1 VRGLVSIALLVAALA
16 PAALGGGA
24 RTDLRITVWPDGPK
38 EPARRWT
45 LGCAP
50 VAGTLPRTARACAA
64 LGALR
69 RPFLPVPPE
78 LACTEIYGG
87 PAEALV
93 TGSHRGRRVWA
104 HFSRTDGCQID
115 RWQRHAFLFGG
126 VKLADP

>member
-1 VRGLVSIALLVAALA
+1 MRGIVTLAVALVLAGAA
-16 PAALGGGA
+16 AAGGP
-24 RTDLRITVWPDGPK
+24 RTSLTITVWPDGRK
-38 EPARRWT
+38 QESKAWT
-45 LGCAP
+45 LRCAP
-50 VAGTLPRTARACAA
+50 VAGTLPRATRACSSLA
-64 LGALR
+64 ALR
-69 RPFLPVPPE
+69 RPFAPVPPE

-93 TGSHRGRRVWA
+93 IGSHRGRRVWA